1 VKKTPAIEP
10 GSGERNKRPDKS
22 SPDTALDLQ
31 HQALM
36 LPQRGLVT
44 VLDGAERDIPNG
56 HLRTVVDDGLSQL
69 NPLVVPEI
77 VRLGREAM
85 ARKRRAYDDWLA
97 IAEALEVGRTD
108 VMRALHTNQ
117 AHGRRYEKAMGEWRI
132 AHGFKEINKSTRS
145 RLLECLKHKVG
156 IQAWRSRLTD
166 AERFAFAAQ

>member
-10 GSGERNKRPDKS
+10 GSGERYKRPDKS